1 MSLAGTIADK
11 AFDYVVENPQQAF
24 RMGQSAV
31 GMLANT
37 DDEPSPFR
45 PYIVGGVVG
54 LVVGFAL
61 AAWMSSSASM
71 RRNDE
76 NELLRSFRNEENVRG
91 HRPAALRPR

>member
-24 RMGQSAV
+24 RMGRSAV
-31 GMLANT
+31 GLLANT
-37 DDEPSPFR
+37 DEEPSPFR
-45 PYIVGGVVG
+45 PYLVGGAVG
-54 LVVGFAL
+54 LVIGFAL
-61 AAWMSSSASM
+61 AAWMSSSAPK

-76 NELLRSFRNEENVRG
+76 NELLRSFRNQASVRG